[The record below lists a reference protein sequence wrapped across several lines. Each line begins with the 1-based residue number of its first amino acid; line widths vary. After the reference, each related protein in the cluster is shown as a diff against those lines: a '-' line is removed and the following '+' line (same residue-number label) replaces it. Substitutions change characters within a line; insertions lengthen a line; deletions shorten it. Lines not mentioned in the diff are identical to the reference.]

1 LETERVVLRPPV
13 RADLDA
19 LARMFTDPDVMRYV
33 AWGRPFT
40 AAETAEFVERMI
52 ARFEVDGLGQFAVV
66 RRADGAVMGRAGL
79 LPLDRATWRSGFLRD
94 LGERAEIEIGWTLA
108 RDYWGRGYATEAAV
122 LVRDWAWEVL
132 RLSRLVSIIQHGND
146 RSVRLAERL
155 GGRRE
160 QEITT
165 SFGKHASLFGY
176 APVGQ
181 ADRSTRALV

>member
-1 LETERVVLRPPV
+1 
-13 RADLDA
+13 
-19 LARMFTDPDVMRYV
+19 
-33 AWGRPFT
+33 
-40 AAETAEFVERMI
+40 
-52 ARFEVDGLGQFAVV
+52 
-66 RRADGAVMGRAGL
+66 
-79 LPLDRATWRSGFLRD
+79 
-94 LGERAEIEIGWTLA
+94 
-108 RDYWGRGYATEAAV
+108 
-122 LVRDWAWEVL
+122 VL